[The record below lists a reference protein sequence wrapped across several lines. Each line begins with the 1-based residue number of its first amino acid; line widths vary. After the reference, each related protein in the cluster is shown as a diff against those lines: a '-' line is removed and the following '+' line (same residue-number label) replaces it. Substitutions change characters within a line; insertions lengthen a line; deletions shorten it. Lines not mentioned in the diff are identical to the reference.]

1 MTTRPGQRGAYA
13 KTPRQRERIL
23 DAAMHVF
30 GRRGNRGA
38 SLREI
43 AERVGM
49 SQAGLL
55 HHFGSKNQLLLAVL
69 RRFDQ
74 EEQPES
80 PPRSVAEGI
89 AYVRQELVRG
99 LDRPGLFQLQVT
111 MSAEATDPAHPAHT
125 HFVAHYRRVSEQF
138 CDAIRGAIEAGQVR
152 SDVDVPAMARL
163 IMAVLDGLQLQKLLN
178 EDVDVLASVDLM
190 FDALLAAYAVDPR
203 GHTAP
208 PGRT

>member
-1 MTTRPGQRGAYA
+1 MITRPGRRGAYS
-13 KTPRQRERIL
+13 KTPRQREKIL
-23 DAAMHVF
+23 DAAMAVF
-30 GRRGNRGA
+30 GQRGNRGS

-69 RRFDQ
+69 ERFDQ
-74 EEQPES
+74 EEQPDS

-89 AYVRQELVRG
+89 AYVREELIRG

-111 MSAEATDPAHPAHT
+111 MSAEATDPAHPAHD
-125 HFVAHYRRVSEQF
+125 HFVAHYRRVSTQF
-138 CDAIRGAIEAGQVR
+138 CEAIDGAVHAGQIRG
-152 SDVDVPAMARL
+152 DVDVPAMARL

-178 EDVDVLASVDLM
+178 EDVDVLTSIDLM
-190 FDALLAAYAVDPR
+190 FDGLLAAYGADDAGVTERPA
-203 GHTAP
+203 HT
-208 PGRT
+208 